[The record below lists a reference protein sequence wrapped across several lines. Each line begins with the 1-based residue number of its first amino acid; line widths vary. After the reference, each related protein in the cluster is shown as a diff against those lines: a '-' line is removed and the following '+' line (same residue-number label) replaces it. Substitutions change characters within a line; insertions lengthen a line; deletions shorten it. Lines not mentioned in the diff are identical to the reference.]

1 MMEPREQLLEAVSR
15 VERLVGLAVGPARRD
30 GAALASEAPP
40 AKAARAVA
48 RARRDIAETRA
59 RRLGWVPFL
68 GSSVRR
74 DLETAEAEVIS
85 TEAAWA
91 SIMRR
96 ARVASDVMDSARR
109 ARACLSRAAALAR
122 GAEPLPGDIAD
133 RAADLA
139 ARAKFLTETEGRE
152 SSRFAR
158 LGPRALAL
166 AEELA
171 TLVDDCEGTPQRARP
186 AQPSQPSTATNV
198 PSVRMG
204 RKTQLALDFD
214 GTGEVEPETRI
225 WLPVSAS
232 RTRELIERG
241 ARVDRTASRRGSQL
255 WVPLSERAKFEPWL
269 PLAFRQKT
277 PRFAFPPIRHNG
289 AKQNVWS
296 MFTPES
302 WKHIA
307 AVSYDRA
314 GHRCQICGKQ
324 GGGLWS
330 RIATPDERAR
340 GRAVECHEVWDWT
353 VSTQTTG
360 VQSLKRL
367 LVLCPDCHL
376 AFHDGFALSRARGA
390 GIETQAEDYLR
401 ARRMLMNHC
410 DGATLDA
417 QIAADS
423 AAWEDGKQVE
433 RWVVDL
439 AHLAVQDFMADHTM
453 VLRDSNP
460 AGVTPEQVGGIEFR
474 TEDGTQYAATD
485 ARALASGMPPRAVLQ
500 AYGRTRG

>member
-1 MMEPREQLLEAVSR
+1 
-15 VERLVGLAVGPARRD
+15 
-30 GAALASEAPP
+30 
-40 AKAARAVA
+40 
-48 RARRDIAETRA
+48 
-59 RRLGWVPFL
+59 
-68 GSSVRR
+68 
-74 DLETAEAEVIS
+74 
-85 TEAAWA
+85 
-91 SIMRR
+91 
-96 ARVASDVMDSARR
+96 MDSARR
-109 ARACLSRAAALAR
+109 ARWCLGRAAALAR
-122 GAEPLPGDIAD
+122 QGGPLPGDIAD
-133 RAADLA
+133 RAAELA
-139 ARAKFLTETEGRE
+139 GRARFLAETEGRE
-152 SSRFAR
+152 SSRFGR
-158 LGPRALAL
+158 LAPRAFAL

-171 TLVDDCEGTPQRARP
+171 ALVDDCEGAPQRAVGPEPSRAP
-186 AQPSQPSTATNV
+186 AVTNL

-204 RKTQLALDFD
+204 RRTQLALDFD

-232 RTRELIERG
+232 RTREMIERG
-241 ARVDRTASRRGSQL
+241 ARVDRSASRRGSQL
-255 WVPLSERAKFEPWL
+255 WVPLSERARFEPWL
-269 PLAFRQKT
+269 PLAFRQRT
-277 PRFAFPPIRHNG
+277 PRFAFPPIRHNA
-289 AKQNVWS
+289 AKNNVWS
-296 MFTPES
+296 MFTQES

-330 RIATPDERAR
+330 RIATPEERAR

-353 VSTQTTG
+353 VSTQSTG
-360 VQSLKRL
+360 VQALKRL

-376 AFHDGFALSRARGA
+376 AFHEGFALSRAREA
-390 GIETQAEDYLR
+390 GIEAQAGDYLR

-423 AAWEDGKQVE
+423 AAWEDGKSVE

-460 AGVTPEQVGGIEFR
+460 AGVTPDQVGGIAFR

-485 ARALASGMPPRAVLQ
+485 ARAMASGMPPRTLAQ
-500 AYGRTRG
+500 ALGRRGG